1 MKGEIYLNF
10 STKFLFL
17 SESVKSSRRK
27 RKKIKEI
34 TIFVWCFISFQ
45 YTLWLFIVLMCQW
58 GYGITTMIYFL
69 RKYFTFFYYYCYFS
83 FLLTSCAKVSH
94 GSASLSDA
102 LSAVTMWVYSWS
114 VDDRVCRGFLLF
126 SQWKRLVNIAVSQK
140 NARDDLQPMK
150 YTLKLYNAG
159 GLCFFTDLLLCHWG
173 NGKFCYW
180 LKRERLSFLCE
191 TQKSCY
197 NYSPSF
203 TFITF
208 SIFVSL

>member
-1 MKGEIYLNF
+1 
-10 STKFLFL
+10 
-17 SESVKSSRRK
+17 
-27 RKKIKEI
+27 
-34 TIFVWCFISFQ
+34 
-45 YTLWLFIVLMCQW
+45 
-58 GYGITTMIYFL
+58 MIYFL

-150 YTLKLYNAG
+150 YTLNSYIMQEDCVFSQICCCAIEVMGN
-159 GLCFFTDLLLCHWG
+159 FVTD
-173 NGKFCYW
+173 
-180 LKRERLSFLCE
+180 
-191 TQKSCY
+191 
-197 NYSPSF
+197 
-203 TFITF
+203 
-208 SIFVSL
+208 